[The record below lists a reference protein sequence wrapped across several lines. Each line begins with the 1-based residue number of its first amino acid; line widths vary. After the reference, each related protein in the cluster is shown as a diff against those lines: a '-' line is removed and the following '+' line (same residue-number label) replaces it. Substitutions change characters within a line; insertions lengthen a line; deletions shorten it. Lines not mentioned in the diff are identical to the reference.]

1 MQAVEL
7 YFKDINIDDTAEFL
21 VTITDELIRQF
32 SELSGDINPLHTS
45 KEYAQTTSFREPV
58 VHGMIAG
65 MFFSRLVGMYLPGKF
80 ALYISQNLVFHKP
93 IFALAAVV
101 VRGTVIEKTDAFQ
114 IIRLKTEVWE
124 KEQVMVSGE
133 ALIKVLQ

>member
-1 MQAVEL
+1 MQVVEL
-7 YFKDINIDDTAEFL
+7 YFKDIKIGDKAEFL
-21 VTITDELIRQF
+21 VTITDEMIRRF
-32 SELSGDINPLHTS
+32 SELSGDLNPLHTS

-58 VHGMIAG
+58 AHGMVAG

-80 ALYISQNLVFHKP
+80 ALYISQTLVFHKP

-114 IIRLKTEVWE
+114 TICLKTEVWE

>member
-58 VHGMIAG
+58 RHCYDCWI
-65 MFFSRLVGMYLPGKF
+65 L
-80 ALYISQNLVFHKP
+80 
-93 IFALAAVV
+93 
-101 VRGTVIEKTDAFQ
+101 
-114 IIRLKTEVWE
+114 
-124 KEQVMVSGE
+124 
-133 ALIKVLQ
+133 